1 MNAKKNLALLLA
13 LLMLGSQ
20 FASCSESTD
29 NADTDA
35 AGTTAPD
42 AADATTPVE
51 EETVDPNARVDD
63 GLEDGVTFDGYT
75 YNIFQH
81 TAVYKDFQA
90 EEITG
95 EPINDADFERQTAVE
110 DKLDIEIEFHDL
122 SAGQR
127 DGQVPLGN
135 VVQAGTNDYDI
146 GSIMSYSACNA
157 LTQGLLTIFQRH
169 SKELTFFFFL
179 F

>member
-95 EPINDADFERQTAVE
+95 EPINDADFERQTARCV
-110 DKLDIEIEFHDL
+110 LRSSCPWIHRR
-122 SAGQR
+122 AGYPR
-127 DGQVPLGN
+127 RRAYV
-135 VVQAGTNDYDI
+135 
-146 GSIMSYSACNA
+146 
-157 LTQGLLTIFQRH
+157 RH
-169 SKELTFFFFL
+169 G
-179 F
+179 